1 MFDIGWSEMG
11 IIALVALVVMGPK
24 ELPNALRT
32 FSHWMKQLRG
42 MAREFQSGVDQ
53 LIREADLEDA
63 RKKLQEAQ
71 TLNIN
76 REIEKVVDPDRALQ
90 TALNAPA
97 EAKTA
102 EPKPVEPKPDE
113 AKPAEPQ
120 AIESK
125 PADAA
130 SVATET
136 PQTTAE
142 VKPFPLA
149 SAALN
154 GASPHVNGADAD
166 GGGAAIGVAAPASAN
181 PAEMS
186 DDPGVSGSRK
196 AHG

>member
-11 IIALVALVVMGPK
+11 IIAIVTLVVMGPK

-76 REIEKVVDPDRALQ
+76 REIEKVVDPDRQLQGAL
-90 TALNAPA
+90 TAPP
-97 EAKTA
+97 ETKPA
-102 EPKPVEPKPDE
+102 EPKPNET
-113 AKPAEPQ
+113 KPAEPP

-125 PADAA
+125 PAEPVPA
-130 SVATET
+130 ATEAPT
-136 PQTTAE
+136 TTAE

-149 SAALN
+149 ASAGLN
-154 GASPHVNGADAD
+154 GSSPHVNGADAED
-166 GGGAAIGVAAPASAN
+166 GGVAIGVAAPASAK

-186 DDPGVSGSRK
+186 DDPGVPGSRQ